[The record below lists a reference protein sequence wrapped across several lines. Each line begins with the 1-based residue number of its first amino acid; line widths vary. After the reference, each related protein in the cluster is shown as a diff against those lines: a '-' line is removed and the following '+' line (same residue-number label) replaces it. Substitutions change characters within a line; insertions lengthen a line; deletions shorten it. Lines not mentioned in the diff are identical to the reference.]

1 MDSIEIVLLCELC
14 KLELTGSCTVL
25 GIDTHLKVLLGGIG
39 DDLAEELRKLCCVLC
54 FLVGC
59 LLPVKSYLGIT
70 LTGSNTAH
78 CQIHTDLGALA
89 LKISTQTADNLLLNL
104 GGDICAELLADA
116 YNMLGCPG
124 LFVSLEHELAAGNL
138 ALGAELGGS
147 ITFMNIAAYG
157 AYPFLHNN
165 ILQ

>member
-1 MDSIEIVLLCELC
+1 MDSVEIVLLCELC
-14 KLELTGSCTVL
+14 KLEFTGGRTVL

-39 DDLAEELRKLCCVLC
+39 DDLAEELSKLCCVLC
-54 FLVGC
+54 FLKCC

-70 LTGSNTAH
+70 LTGSNTTH

-89 LKISTQTADNLLLNL
+89 LKVCTQTADDLLLNL
-104 GGDICAELLADA
+104 GGDICAELLADT
-116 YNMLGCPG
+116 YNMLGCPS
-124 LFVSLEHELAAGNL
+124 LVVSLQRELAAGNL

-147 ITFMNIAAYG
+147 VAFVNIAAYG